1 MHPEKHVQF
10 NRKADEPGALWM
22 TRYWG
27 KETLATQVKDD
38 IPADNLNIQ
47 WTQTPDL
54 GELDDHATLLRE
66 ADKGYEVGKSK
77 FHGWTNP
84 LSW

>member
-1 MHPEKHVQF
+1 MNSYPRTNMF
-10 NRKADEPGALWM
+10 
-22 TRYWG
+22 
-27 KETLATQVKDD
+27 
-38 IPADNLNIQ
+38 PANSVLIQ
-47 WTQTPDL
+47 SKSDLKWAVTPDL

-66 ADKGYEVGKSK
+66 ADKGYSEGKSK

>member
-1 MHPEKHVQF
+1 MF
-10 NRKADEPGALWM
+10 
-22 TRYWG
+22 
-27 KETLATQVKDD
+27 
-38 IPADNLNIQ
+38 PANSVLIQ
-47 WTQTPDL
+47 SKSDLKWAVTPDL

-66 ADKGYEVGKSK
+66 ADKGYSEGKSK